1 VGMAA
6 DLPTQCRLAGLPAPE
21 PEYPFARDAG
31 RRWRWDWSWGP
42 PHMVAL
48 EVMGG
53 GYQRGRHHRPAGY
66 TNDCC
71 KLAAGV
77 LQGWRVFYATPAQ
90 VNDGTAL
97 AWLKEALT

>member
-53 GYQRGRHHRPAGY
+53 GYQRGRHHRGGAGEVPAGGAVR
-66 TNDCC
+66 TRR
-71 KLAAGV
+71 LV
-77 LQGWRVFYATPAQ
+77 
-90 VNDGTAL
+90 
-97 AWLKEALT
+97 

>member
-1 VGMAA
+1 MAA
-6 DLPTQCRLAGLPAPE
+6 DLPTQCVLAGLPRPE
-21 PEYPFARDAG
+21 PEVRFAPP

-42 PHMVAL
+42 PHFVAL

-53 GYQRGRHHRPAGY
+53 GFQRGRHHRPAGY
-66 TNDCC
+66 AADCA

-77 LQGWRVFYATPAQ
+77 LRGWRVFYATPAQ
-90 VNDGTAL
+90 VADGTAL